1 MRQEDN
7 ISRLLFNSAV
17 DALVEILRHLILGV
31 GVTHLQ
37 YADDTMITLEMLE
50 MDTIN
55 LMFLSL
61 CLEEMAGLRINFD
74 KSEVAILGYSPLP
87 IWGCQ
92 SATLGFSSRI

>member
-55 LMFLSL
+55 LMFLS
-61 CLEEMAGLRINFD
+61 EEMAGLRINFD